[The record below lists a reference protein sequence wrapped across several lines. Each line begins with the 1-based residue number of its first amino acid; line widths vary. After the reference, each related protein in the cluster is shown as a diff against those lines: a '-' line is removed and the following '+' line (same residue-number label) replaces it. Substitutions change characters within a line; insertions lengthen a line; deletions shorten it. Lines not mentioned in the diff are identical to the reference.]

1 MPRVCRSDTG
11 TSANFGFAADQ
22 SKGRGR
28 KTAELPIKV
37 HVRMIRRFVSEEDG
51 QEIIEHTLIIALVV
65 IFIAIAATG
74 NTGVISM
81 WGSANTVLSNATVA
95 GS

>member
-1 MPRVCRSDTG
+1 MRTVCR
-11 TSANFGFAADQ
+11 FI
-22 SKGRGR
+22 
-28 KTAELPIKV
+28 AE
-37 HVRMIRRFVSEEDG
+37 ENG

-65 IFIAIAATG
+65 IFIAIVATG

-81 WGSANTVLSNATVA
+81 WGSANTVLSNATLA

>member
-1 MPRVCRSDTG
+1 MS
-11 TSANFGFAADQ
+11 
-22 SKGRGR
+22 
-28 KTAELPIKV
+28 
-37 HVRMIRRFVSEEDG
+37 RRFVSEEDG